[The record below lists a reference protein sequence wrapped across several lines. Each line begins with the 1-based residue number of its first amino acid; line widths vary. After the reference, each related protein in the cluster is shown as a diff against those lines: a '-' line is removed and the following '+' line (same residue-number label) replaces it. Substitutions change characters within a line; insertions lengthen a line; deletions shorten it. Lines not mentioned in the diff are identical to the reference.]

1 MRLFI
6 SLVEQGLASAL
17 TFGVSLWLIHTA
29 PGDSYGIYVFWYA
42 VALLS
47 TTGMGALTAVHLF
60 PLLPGRA
67 HLADRREPERVLLS
81 ATLLLLIVVAV
92 AAALASRLLSG
103 GLGQIASVIFLPGF
117 LVYQYAR
124 ALAISRGQ
132 VAVAAALAAVVAV
145 LAALGFA
152 AARMG
157 GIAPDAGTAML
168 IVGLAYGLPG
178 SGVLAWLSWCFGASF
193 RPSVLRGFLPYL
205 DGSRWIFLGA
215 ASSEA
220 IIRLYS
226 FVVVAWFG
234 PMALGRL
241 SAAQVV
247 VRPAWMLSGAWM
259 SVGRPK
265 LAVHCR
271 NRDRDGLLG
280 TIWQGV
286 LLTTAS
292 SLAWSVVTVAAW
304 PYIAGWLYHGRY
316 ADADGLVALWG
327 ANVVLGAIAAPMNIA
342 LQAMGKYRALG
353 YLDIVA
359 AGVCAAS
366 TLLLLGHFDYAYAI
380 VAMLLGQATQ
390 IVAMAA
396 VMFANLRRPAWG
408 TFCPQLAE

>member
-1 MRLFI
+1 
-6 SLVEQGLASAL
+6 
-17 TFGVSLWLIHTA
+17 
-29 PGDSYGIYVFWYA
+29 
-42 VALLS
+42 
-47 TTGMGALTAVHLF
+47 
-60 PLLPGRA
+60 
-67 HLADRREPERVLLS
+67 
-81 ATLLLLIVVAV
+81 
-92 AAALASRLLSG
+92 
-103 GLGQIASVIFLPGF
+103 
-117 LVYQYAR
+117 
-124 ALAISRGQ
+124 
-132 VAVAAALAAVVAV
+132 
-145 LAALGFA
+145 
-152 AARMG
+152 
-157 GIAPDAGTAML
+157 
-168 IVGLAYGLPG
+168 
-178 SGVLAWLSWCFGASF
+178 
-193 RPSVLRGFLPYL
+193 
-205 DGSRWIFLGA
+205 
-215 ASSEA
+215 
-220 IIRLYS
+220 
-226 FVVVAWFG
+226 
-234 PMALGRL
+234 
-241 SAAQVV
+241 
-247 VRPAWMLSGAWM
+247 
-259 SVGRPK
+259 
-265 LAVHCR
+265 
-271 NRDRDGLLG
+271 LLG